1 MGKTFHAG
9 PGARAPRS
17 PSAMPPRRR
26 AVEGIAA
33 ALRGLEPEE
42 MFAEANRMHAE
53 LWAGFEQDRVYA
65 MAALP
70 PDVRSVVAGR
80 IRLAYRLGDAGS
92 LDHANAIHRWAHRLL
107 GLEQGARDLEEVTAG
122 YTLAI
127 GERIDAGML
136 GGQRLPLYRYAGY
149 HEAISLAK
157 SGLLTHHGGLDHLSF
172 SLYPV
177 KKFRKRPVLFALG
190 VTDNVRARTR
200 ALEYRSLAFSAP
212 GSEPQFPETWDG
224 TKSWDRAY
232 ECEVRLR
239 VDVPVRGLDLTVY
252 LKEFPDRD
260 VWRALRG
267 LCGARRVIVPD
278 SWPLD
283 L

>member
-1 MGKTFHAG
+1 
-9 PGARAPRS
+9 
-17 PSAMPPRRR
+17 MPLRRP
-26 AVEGIAA
+26 AVEGIVA
-33 ALRGLEPEE
+33 ALRGLSPKE
-42 MFAEANRMHAE
+42 MFAEASRMHAE
-53 LWAGFEQDRVYA
+53 LWAGFEQDRGYA

-70 PDVRSVVAGR
+70 PDVRSVVEGRTLLAG
-80 IRLAYRLGDAGS
+80 RLGDAGR
-92 LDHANAIHRWAHRLL
+92 LDHANAIHRLTYRLL

-127 GERIDAGML
+127 GERIDAGTL
-136 GGQRLPLYRYAGY
+136 GGQGLLLYRHAG
-149 HEAISLAK
+149 HPEAISVAK

-177 KKFRKRPVLFALG
+177 KKFRKRPVLLALG

-224 TKSWDRAY
+224 TKSWDRAQ

-239 VDVPVRGLDLTVY
+239 VDVPVRSLDLTVY

-260 VWRALRG
+260 VWSALRG